1 MLNLRPLVA
10 RAVEP
15 LAGRLLRAGI
25 SPDAVTVTGTVCA
38 VVGALALFPK
48 GYFLLGTVVV
58 TLSVLTDALDGTM
71 ARRRGPSGPWGAF
84 LDSTL
89 DRIADGAVLGGV
101 ALWYAGAGHSRLLVA
116 VALFCLVAGS
126 VTSYAKARAQ
136 GLGLS
141 CDVGLL
147 ERTER
152 LIVVLAGTLVAGFGV
167 EAALPVALWLLAA
180 GTAVTVAQRLAE
192 VRRQAVAL

>member
-1 MLNLRPLVA
+1 
-10 RAVEP
+10 
-15 LAGRLLRAGI
+15 
-25 SPDAVTVTGTVCA
+25 
-38 VVGALALFPK
+38 
-48 GYFLLGTVVV
+48 
-58 TLSVLTDALDGTM
+58 
-71 ARRRGPSGPWGAF
+71 
-84 LDSTL
+84 
-89 DRIADGAVLGGV
+89 V
-101 ALWYAGAGHSRLLVA
+101 ALWYAGAGQSRLLVA

-136 GLGLS
+136 SLGLS

-167 EAALPVALWLLAA
+167 ETALPVALWLLAA